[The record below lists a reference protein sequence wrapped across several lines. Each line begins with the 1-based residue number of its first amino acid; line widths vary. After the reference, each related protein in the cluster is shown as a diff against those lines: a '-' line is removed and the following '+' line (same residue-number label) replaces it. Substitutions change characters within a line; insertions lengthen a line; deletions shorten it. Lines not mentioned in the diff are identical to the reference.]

1 MFGGARAVGHR
12 RENCRQHY
20 TRSKRARI
28 HQFPGGRKNF
38 CGIRTILP
46 LECRGRARLCPIH
59 RRAFSIR
66 RAATRAAPTDLFAK
80 PEIALNPDKTKMRV
94 LQLAPRV
101 CWPLDTGAKL
111 RNYHLARVLSSDA
124 RVTLLAFG
132 DSSSNAELRDVY
144 DEVVTV
150 PRGSGYSLGKL
161 LRGAVGRTPLPLL
174 NYTSQEMTKA
184 VSRLFTQK
192 EFDVVQVES
201 IHLMNYLRT
210 IRASSKRAL
219 VICDWHNIESE
230 LMQRYSEQE
239 PSAPRRAYA
248 RRTARLMKD
257 LEQRALSEFDAH
269 IAVSER
275 DAEALRSV
283 NLSAKVFVIENG
295 VDSSYYE
302 PDGSGSNTR
311 NRIVF
316 VGSMDY
322 HANVEGVVK
331 FARNVWPAVHQQKPE
346 LVFTIVGK
354 DPAPAVRELSSI
366 NGVEVTGSVD
376 DVRRYYREAVA
387 AVVPLNVGGGSRLKI
402 LEAMAAGVPV
412 VSSTLGAE
420 GLDVRDGEN
429 ILIANAED
437 RLTKAVIDL
446 VNDEKLRARLVSGGH
461 ALVGERYDWTRLGA
475 KLSACYRH
483 LLSERG

>member
-1 MFGGARAVGHR
+1 
-12 RENCRQHY
+12 
-20 TRSKRARI
+20 
-28 HQFPGGRKNF
+28 
-38 CGIRTILP
+38 
-46 LECRGRARLCPIH
+46 
-59 RRAFSIR
+59 
-66 RAATRAAPTDLFAK
+66 
-80 PEIALNPDKTKMRV
+80 MRV

-111 RNYHLARVLSSDA
+111 RNYHLARVLSGDA
-124 RVTLLAFG
+124 RVSLAAFG
-132 DSSSNAELRDVY
+132 DSSSTELRDVY
-144 DEVVTV
+144 AEIVTV

-174 NYTSQEMTKA
+174 NYTSQEMTDV
-184 VSRLFTQK
+184 VSRLFTEN
-192 EFDVVQVES
+192 EFEVVQVES

-239 PSAPRRAYA
+239 KSAPRRAYA

-257 LEQRALSEFDAH
+257 FEQRALSEFDAH

-275 DAEALRSV
+275 DAEALRGV

-295 VDSSYYE
+295 VDSSYYAS
-302 PDGSGSNTR
+302 DGSGSTIR

-322 HANVEGVVK
+322 HANVEGVVR
-331 FARNVWPAVHQQKPE
+331 FARHVWPAVYQQKPE

-354 DPAPAVRELSSI
+354 DPAPGVGDLSSI
-366 NGVEVTGSVD
+366 KGIEVTGSVP
-376 DVRRYYREAVA
+376 DVRPYYREAIA
-387 AVVPLNVGGGSRLKI
+387 AIVPLNVGGGSRLKI

-412 VSSTLGAE
+412 VSTTLGAE
-420 GLDVRDGEN
+420 GLHVGDGEN
-429 ILIANAED
+429 VLIADGDD

-446 VNDEKLRARLVSGGH
+446 VNDEELRARLVSGGH
-461 ALVGERYDWTRLGA
+461 ALVAEGYDWAQLGA
-475 KLSACYRH
+475 KLFACYQH
-483 LLSERG
+483 LLSERE